1 MWRPGC
7 GRRIAAR
14 TRVHGAAVS
23 LFLKGKEDPDK
34 FRSTLSSFVTVDPA
48 HSALGKG
55 AGTCVVVGE
64 GMAQYAVAVLS
75 FLVPVLLE
83 PEHPEAT
90 ARVAS
95 EYAITAPSIL
105 RGAQQILPPVVFD
118 AVQRADTV
126 YCAADTAE
134 AAKIKQALL
143 GVPREARAAPYDGA
157 SDGVPR
163 DEG

>member
-34 FRSTLSSFVTVDPA
+34 FRSTLSSFVTVD
-48 HSALGKG
+48 LGKG
-55 AGTCVVVGE
+55 AGTWVVVGE

-83 PEHPEAT
+83 PEHPKAT
-90 ARVAS
+90 AHVAS